1 MDALGGALG
10 GISGEKGAPLDHKLT
25 ILLERKRIANVLK
38 ILKCVCINSFL
49 YIGILLWLL
58 VEISSAREGKKLYT
72 RNQTWQTPT
81 ERLPL
86 PCRYMYS

>member
-38 ILKCVCINSFL
+38 I
-49 YIGILLWLL
+49 
-58 VEISSAREGKKLYT
+58 
-72 RNQTWQTPT
+72 
-81 ERLPL
+81 
-86 PCRYMYS
+86 